1 LTNRSVKIKC
11 RICPVFLHNLLTD
24 RSVTQKSFAMS
35 PRTEK
40 QFEAIREEKRS
51 RILQAALELFGHE
64 GYYSSSISK
73 IARKADIS
81 KGLVYNYFDSK
92 EAIVRE
98 ILNSGIE
105 QMLEI
110 FDVNHDGVLESSEI
124 EYFLNEMFS
133 HLKEHR
139 EFWKLYFSI
148 SLQPEIYPLVK
159 EKIDQLSEPI
169 MNMVIQYFSEVGF
182 SNPQTEAM
190 IFGALLDGIGFH
202 FIMDP
207 DNYPLEE
214 VKSSLLE
221 RYVKHTKEH

>member
-1 LTNRSVKIKC
+1 
-11 RICPVFLHNLLTD
+11 
-24 RSVTQKSFAMS
+24 MS

-64 GYYSSSISK
+64 GYHSSSISK
-73 IARKADIS
+73 IARKANIS

-105 QMLEI
+105 QMLQI

-124 EYFLNEMFS
+124 EYFLEEMFK
-133 HLKEHR
+133 HLHEHR

-148 SLQPEIYPLVK
+148 SLQPEIYPLIK

-169 MNMVIQYFSEVGF
+169 MNMLIHYFSEVGF

-214 VKSSLLE
+214 VKNTLLE
-221 RYVKHTKEH
+221 RYVKPTKEQ

>member
-1 LTNRSVKIKC
+1 
-11 RICPVFLHNLLTD
+11 
-24 RSVTQKSFAMS
+24 MS

-190 IFGALLDGIGFH
+190 I
-202 FIMDP
+202 
-207 DNYPLEE
+207 
-214 VKSSLLE
+214 
-221 RYVKHTKEH
+221 

>member
-1 LTNRSVKIKC
+1 M
-11 RICPVFLHNLLTD
+11 
-24 RSVTQKSFAMS
+24 A

-40 QFEAIREEKRS
+40 QFEAIREEKRA

-64 GYYSSSISK
+64 GYHSSSISK
-73 IARKADIS
+73 IARKANIS

-92 EAIVRE
+92 EEIVRE

-110 FDVNHDGVLESSEI
+110 FDANHDGVLEGSEI
-124 EYFLNEMFS
+124 EYFLNEMFR
-133 HLKEHR
+133 HLSDHR
-139 EFWKLYFSI
+139 EFWKLYFGI

-159 EKIDQLSEPI
+159 EKVDQLSEPI
-169 MNMVIQYFSEVGF
+169 MNLVINYFSEAGF
-182 SNPQTEAM
+182 ANPQTEAM

-214 VKSSLLE
+214 VKSTLME